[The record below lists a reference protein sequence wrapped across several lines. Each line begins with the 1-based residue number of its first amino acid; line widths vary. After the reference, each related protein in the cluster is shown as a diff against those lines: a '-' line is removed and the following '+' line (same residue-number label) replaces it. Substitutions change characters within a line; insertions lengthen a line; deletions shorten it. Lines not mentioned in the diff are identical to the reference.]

1 MADIGFYRFSG
12 ILDILTTISSINNT
26 KKQLYAAQKNSTTCD
41 YVVLFKKERRGI
53 INYIFALSCRR
64 EAFYNAPNCLRYF
77 SEFAFTLAGG
87 FMLKDFL
94 KLAIAFFLSPL
105 IA

>member
-26 KKQLYAAQKNSTTCD
+26 KKQLCTAQKNSTTCD
-41 YVVLFKKERRGI
+41 NVVLFKERKTGI
-53 INYIFALSCRR
+53 FYYIFALNCRR
-64 EAFYNAPNCLRYF
+64 RYFYNAPNCLRYF

-87 FMLKDFL
+87 FMLKTFL